1 MNDESKLSNPDEIY
15 QKLVDLHEDKTV
27 EESLAI
33 NAKLVLML
41 ANEIGDVELISK
53 LIDKL

>member
-1 MNDESKLSNPDEIY
+1 MNDPSKLSRHDEIY
-15 QKLVDLHEDKTV
+15 QKLVDLHEGKTV

-41 ANEIGDVELISK
+41 ANEIGDAELISN
-53 LIDKL
+53 LIDKI